1 MTADFSSNLRRL
13 CADTGS
19 IAQVCREIGINRQ
32 QFNRYLNG
40 HGLPSAHNLHRIAR
54 YFGLQEEDLFAPHQD
69 FRRQRGA
76 AQAVSAPA
84 LQFSSL
90 FRDQARHLRRFMGV
104 YHGYFRTPTWP
115 GRIVRSLIWLRAQD
129 GCAVTH
135 TFERATARDG
145 SIRQRSRYAG
155 MATFRNNRICMYEAP
170 RRGGGYLSE
179 TVLMPAHPQQLSYLQ
194 GLTLGISAGPG
205 QAPFSTPTVWV
216 RISERTSAREALAV
230 TGAYPE
236 ASPRIDP
243 KVRRLL
249 GEQPPLSVDPGTP
262 EQGGSRG

>member
-1 MTADFSSNLRRL
+1 MPDDFSRNLRRL

-19 IAQVCREIGINRQ
+19 IAQVCREIGMNRQ

-54 YFGLQEEDLFAPHQD
+54 YFGLEEEALFTPHQD
-69 FRRQRGA
+69 FRQQRGA
-76 AQAVSAPA
+76 AAAVSAPA
-84 LQFSSL
+84 VQFGSL
-90 FRDQARHLRRFMGV
+90 FRDQARRLSRFMGV

-115 GRIVRSLIWLRAQD
+115 GQILRTLIWLRPQD

-135 TFERATARDG
+135 TFERAIARDG

-155 MATFRNNRICMYEAP
+155 MATLRNNRICMYETP

-179 TVLMPAHPQQLSYLQ
+179 TVLMPAHPQQVSYLQ

-205 QAPFSTPTVWV
+205 QAPFATNTVWV
-216 RISERTSAREALAV
+216 RIGERTSAREALAA

-249 GEQPPLSVDPGTP
+249 GEQPPLSLSAGPQV
-262 EQGGSRG
+262 